1 MVAAWSLYQH
11 CYNLSK
17 NVVEMKIIQEN
28 FLQLTPE
35 YFPLVGVC
43 NFGSLAS
50 CCLGALL
57 DSLQCIFFMSGAGPE
72 LNLSYQVCLV
82 V

>member
-57 DSLQCIFFMSGAGPE
+57 DSLQCR
-72 LNLSYQVCLV
+72 
-82 V
+82 